1 MKKPRIALLISAAP
15 CALSSAWRVD
25 SRSGARRRKASP
37 PVIAMAGALALAMAS
52 PAFAADGA
60 NGTPGT
66 DGTPG
71 ATGTANSTAPD
82 HTGGDGSS
90 GNAGGNGGTG
100 GNGANGGA
108 AGAKG
113 TSGATLPT
121 GPYSTSGNVTGGD
134 ASNGNAGGDGGTG
147 GAGGTGGSGGAGG
160 LGGAAGTLSGGGDG
174 GAGGVGGAGG
184 SGGQGGTGGNGSVG
198 GIGGAGL
205 QSSVSGVTITNSGFS
220 VSGGTGGIGGAG
232 GDAGSGGA
240 GGDGGVGGAGGGGA
254 DGGTAPAIG
263 SGGDGGDGGAGGV
276 GGQGGASGT
285 QGGTGGN
292 GGDGGA
298 GIAINDGTIININ
311 GGTIS
316 GGTGG
321 DGGAGGGL
329 GTGGSGGTG
338 GLGGTGGVGGAGG
351 GTGDAGG
358 DGVSGVT
365 GADGTA
371 GTVTG
376 TTIANGEAGNGGI
389 AISGNNLVIQ
399 NGQGSTIQGGNGGA
413 VGLLGSGG
421 IAIRGTNLT
430 IVTSG
435 KIAGGMSGDGTT
447 QANAIKFQPNG
458 NNSLELQAGYDIEGH
473 VNAAGTVDTL
483 ILGGATDATFDTS
496 LVAAIFQP
504 GVQYAGFDVF
514 RKTGDSAWTLTNTS
528 TAVMAWTIVQGS
540 FVISADGALGDASG
554 ALTFD
559 NTTAVSGGVAPTLET
574 SADIESTR
582 NIVLATSG
590 TFETDTGTTLTLDG
604 VVSGGGGLVKTGAGT
619 LVLAGTNT
627 YSGGTALSDGTLSV
641 AAENN
646 LGNVS
651 GGLTFNGGTL
661 EVTGTGFTSTTR
673 SIIWGD
679 KGGGFDIDAAGNA
692 FTVSQTLTGIGGL
705 TKSGAGTLVLSG
717 ADTYAGAT
725 TVSAGTLKGGAA
737 NAFSAASAT
746 TVASGATLDLGGYS
760 QAIGSLAGAGTV
772 TNSGGAAAALTAGG
786 DDSSTTFSG
795 VIEDGTSATALTK
808 TGTGTLTLSGASTF
822 TGATTV
828 SGGALEIDGSS
839 DSATT
844 VKSGASLQGGGTIKA
859 GVGIESG
866 GHLVGASGS
875 TLTMNGLT
883 LASGSNVDVTLGTP
897 SSTALF
903 DVKGDLTLDGTLNV
917 SDAGGFGAGVYRIMD
932 YAGTLTD
939 NGLAIGTTPDGT
951 SASDLYVQT
960 AVDHQV
966 NLVDS
971 SGVTVN
977 FWNGGTTAPDGTI
990 HGGTGTWTTTGANWT
1005 DQDGNAPGPMKPQPG
1020 FAVFEAAAGT
1030 VTVDDDG
1037 GLAPVSVTGMQFAT
1051 SGYTVTGDA
1060 ITLAP
1065 ASGAAIIRVGD
1076 GTADGRTMTATIAS
1090 VLEGTGGLKKTDYGT
1105 LVLAGTNIYAGGTTI
1120 AAGTLSVSA
1129 DANLGDISGG
1139 LTFDATGGPQ
1149 DSAPTLQTTADV
1161 TSARSVTLTTNGAFD
1176 AAAATTL
1183 TLTGTVAGAGGL
1195 TKAGAGTLVLTGA
1208 NIYQGGTLISAGTLQ
1223 AAAASLGSGSIEDD
1237 AALVLDQASDDTLA
1251 NTVTGT
1257 GTLTKTGTGMLTL
1270 SGSNS
1275 YAGGTTIE
1283 EGTLAVSADANLG
1296 DAASGVTFS
1305 GGTLE
1310 ATSSFATTRS
1320 FTFDQAA
1327 TLQVDAGASL
1337 VDGGSLGGTG
1347 ALAKTGTGTLVL
1359 NGDSSAYTAATTVS
1373 AGKLVV
1379 GDDASSG
1386 ASLASIVTV
1395 QDGAAL
1401 GGKGSIGGLVVESGG
1416 TVAPGNSIGTLTVN
1430 GNVVFDAGSIYDVEA
1445 DPASGDSDLIH
1456 ATGTATLN
1464 GGSVL
1469 HLGLGGTYQALQT
1482 YTILEADSGVTGT
1495 FATISS
1501 NYAFIDPV
1509 LGYTADSVT
1518 MTLARND
1525 VSFASVAET
1534 RNEATTGA
1542 AVDSLP
1548 PGTNAVWNAVA
1559 VLDAAGARH
1568 AFNQLSGE
1576 VHASL
1581 AGQMIEDSRFVREAA
1596 LDRLRDAFCATGF
1609 GASPARPDAG
1619 GITAG
1624 AGCEADPGRFTAW
1637 GHAFGAWGHAGTDG
1651 NAASSSRSIGG
1662 FVAGLDAP
1670 IFDDWRAGLLAGYSQ
1685 SNVDVDARGSSAT
1698 SDDYTL
1704 GLYGGRQWGALA
1716 LRLGG
1721 AYTWHDIDTSRTVAF
1736 GGFAGYPQAS
1746 YHASTAQAFG
1756 ELGYR
1761 LTSGGIGLEPFA
1773 NLAYVNQHV
1782 DGFTEEGSAAALTA
1796 SGRNEG
1802 VTFSTLGFH
1811 LAGTFETAGL
1821 PVTARATLGWR
1832 HAYGETTPT
1841 SLFAFSGGSS
1851 QFEVA
1856 GLPVTRD
1863 AAIVDAGLDVHL
1875 TPSTTFGVS
1884 YGGQFGRNAIDQ
1896 SAKGTL
1902 TVDF

>member
-1 MKKPRIALLISAAP
+1 MLFLAPLAGGSPARADCLDGADGQVYYPGAGCGAGNDGGATAYLDTGGAGGAGGGNGGSGYNGGGGGGGEGSGGGGGMGGFLGSAGG
-15 CALSSAWRVD
+15 VD
-25 SRSGARRRKASP
+25 GGYGGYRGTGPAVSWNEGGGGGGGGGTGLTVDAEGVISGA
-37 PVIAMAGALALAMAS
+37 IQG
-52 PAFAADGA
+52 G
-60 NGTPGT
+60 NGG
-66 DGTPG
+66 
-71 ATGTANSTAPD
+71 
-82 HTGGDGSS
+82 
-90 GNAGGNGGTG
+90 AGGNGADETDRLGGGGGGGGGGIGLLIQTPGSYELTGSAEG
-100 GNGANGGA
+100 GNGGKGGDGGKGTYAVYAGGGGGA
-108 AGAKG
+108 GA
-113 TSGATLPT
+113 SGVSITGAQLTLAV
-121 GPYSTSGNVTGGD
+121 G
-134 ASNGNAGGDGGTG
+134 ASAQGGTG
-147 GAGGTGGSGGAGG
+147 GAGG
-160 LGGAAGTLSGGGDG
+160 LGNDPS
-174 GAGGVGGAGG
+174 
-184 SGGQGGTGGNGSVG
+184 GNGY
-198 GIGGAGL
+198 
-205 QSSVSGVTITNSGFS
+205 
-220 VSGGTGGIGGAG
+220 
-232 GDAGSGGA
+232 
-240 GGDGGVGGAGGGGA
+240 AGGGGA
-254 DGGTAPAIG
+254 GISAYNATIITAGTIVGGLSGDGVQGAALLFRGGTNTLTFLNATSGLTGGIVLQSAASLVLDQATDVTLASPISGNGSVTKAKAGTIVLSGASTYTGATAINAGTLKGGAANSFSAASAYSIAAAGTLDLGGYSQSLGRLSGVAGARITNNGNAAATLTVAG
-263 SGGDGGDGGAGGV
+263 SGTSTFAGTIADGDHALGLAK
-276 GGQGGASGT
+276 T
-285 QGGTGGN
+285 GTGTLVLT
-292 GGDGGA
+292 GA
-298 GIAINDGTIININ
+298 NSF
-311 GGTIS
+311 S
-316 GGTGG
+316 GGTSI
-321 DGGAGGGL
+321 
-329 GTGGSGGTG
+329 TGGK
-338 GLGGTGGVGGAGG
+338 LQ
-351 GTGDAGG
+351 
-358 DGVSGVT
+358 
-365 GADGTA
+365 
-371 GTVTG
+371 
-376 TTIANGEAGNGGI
+376 
-389 AISGNNLVIQ
+389 L
-399 NGQGSTIQGGNGGA
+399 GNGGA
-413 VGLLGSGG
+413 VGWITGDVTTSSGTRLVFDRSDEVTFAGGISGSGG
-421 IAIRGTNLT
+421 
-430 IVTSG
+430 
-435 KIAGGMSGDGTT
+435 
-447 QANAIKFQPNG
+447 
-458 NNSLELQAGYDIEGH
+458 LEQ
-473 VNAAGTVDTL
+473 
-483 ILGGATDATFDTS
+483 LGG
-496 LVAAIFQP
+496 
-504 GVQYAGFDVF
+504 GV
-514 RKTGDSAWTLTNTS
+514 
-528 TAVMAWTIVQGS
+528 
-540 FVISADGALGDASG
+540 
-554 ALTFD
+554 
-559 NTTAVSGGVAPTLET
+559 
-574 SADIESTR
+574 
-582 NIVLATSG
+582 
-590 TFETDTGTTLTLDG
+590 TTLT
-604 VVSGGGGLVKTGAGT
+604 
-619 LVLAGTNT
+619 GTNT
-627 YSGGTALSDGTLSV
+627 YSGGTTLSGGV
-641 AAENN
+641 LSASSNSQ
-646 LGNVS
+646 LGS
-651 GGLTFNGGTL
+651 TTGTPGGLTFNGGTL
-661 EVTGTGFTSTTR
+661 RVTGTAFTSTSRAVT
-673 SIIWGD
+673 IQA
-679 KGGGFDIDAAGNA
+679 GGGTFDIADAANSLSLGA
-692 FTVSQTLTGIGGL
+692 AISGSGRL
-705 TKSGAGTLVLSG
+705 TKTGAGTLVLTKSSTSFTG
-717 ADTYAGAT
+717 DTYLLGGTLSASNNNQLGQTSGNPPDLYLNGGILQVTGTSFTNLGSRVVSLMSGGGGFDIAAAGNIF
-725 TVSAGTLKGGAA
+725 TVSSNLSGTGSLAKLGAGTLLLSGTNSYSGSTAISAGTLKASAA
-737 NAFSAASAT
+737 NRFSASSAH
-746 TVASGATLDLGGYS
+746 VVGASGTLDLAGYN
-760 QAIGSLAGAGTV
+760 QAIGSLAGAAGAVV
-772 TNSGGAAAALTAGG
+772 TSSGASGSARLTAGG
-786 DDSSTTFSG
+786 DNSSTVYAG
-795 VIEDGTSATALTK
+795 VIRNGANGALALTK

-1821 PVTARATLGWR
+1821 PVTAKATLGWR

-1863 AAIVDAGLDVHL
+1863 AAIVDTGLDVHL

-1902 TVDF
+1902 AVSF